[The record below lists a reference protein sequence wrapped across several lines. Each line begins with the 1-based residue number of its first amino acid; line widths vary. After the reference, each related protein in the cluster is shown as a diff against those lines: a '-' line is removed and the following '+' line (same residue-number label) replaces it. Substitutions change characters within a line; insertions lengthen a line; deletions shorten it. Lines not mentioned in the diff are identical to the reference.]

1 MAEQSTFVKVDRNMK
16 RWRWF
21 KDRITFQVF
30 MLLIMDANIED
41 HDFYNRTIHR
51 GQVVTSVASIGN
63 SCNLTTQ
70 QVRTALKH
78 LKSTGE
84 ITIESTNRYQVIT
97 IVNYG
102 LYQNK
107 TTNRLT
113 NNQQTDNKQITNKQQ
128 RLKNIKN
135 DKNEKNNKGR
145 SAPDSPSGVPERG
158 TKAFKAKSHLLLKR
172 EEGTVDDIPDMYRDM
187 FDDFARYHDWRNQ

>member
-1 MAEQSTFVKVDRNMK
+1 MAEQSTFVKVDRNLK

-30 MLLIMDANIED
+30 MLLIMDANIEE

-97 IVNYG
+97 IVNYC
-102 LYQNK
+102 LYQDK

-113 NNQQTDNKQITNKQQ
+113 NKQQTDNKQITNKQQ

-135 DKNEKNNKGR
+135 DKNEKNKKGR
-145 SAPDSPSGVPERG
+145 SAPDSPSGIPQRG
-158 TKAFKAKSHLLLKR
+158 TDAFRVKSHLLLS
-172 EEGTVDDIPDMYRDM
+172 EDEGTVDDIPMMYRDM
-187 FDDFARYHDWRNQ
+187 FDNFADYWRYRNQ

>member
-41 HDFYNRTIHR
+41 HDFYNKTIHR

-107 TTNRLT
+107 TTNNAT
-113 NNQQTDNKQITNKQQ
+113 IKQQTDNKQITNKQQ

-135 DKNEKNNKGR
+135 DKNEKNGKNNGR
-145 SAPDSPSGVPERG
+145 SAPVPLSGMSDNPYADSMKPID
-158 TKAFKAKSHLLLKR
+158 
-172 EEGTVDDIPDMYRDM
+172 EGTVEDIPMEFRDM
-187 FDDFARYHDWRNQ
+187 CETYADYWRLRNR